1 MRAVAATTVLFAL
14 LLAARWLLATT
25 WAPPGSPG
33 HRTSSGGPRVCFAVA
48 GASARPGVRCVPRPD
63 LLDVA
68 AEEPCAGAATLR
80 RIHELLVRCPL
91 HGRRLVLAP
100 ARSGGPCIPRLE
112 SLPAAQR
119 AMLGIPLDLASA
131 TAADLEVLPG
141 VGPRTARA
149 ILAVRDRAGR
159 AFDLADVPGLGPVRQ
174 SRLRRVLAFEPPLP
188 PGCAGLAR

>member
-14 LLAARWLLATT
+14 LLAARWQLATWT
-25 WAPPGSPG
+25 APASPA
-33 HRTSSGGPRVCFAVA
+33 RNTSSGAPRICFAVA

-80 RIHELLVRCPL
+80 RIRELLVRCPL

-100 ARSGGPCIPRLE
+100 TRPGGPCVPRLE

-119 AMLGIPLDLASA
+119 AMLRIPLDLATA

-141 VGPRTARA
+141 VGPYTARA
-149 ILAVRDRAGR
+149 ILAVRARAGR
-159 AFDLADVPGLGPVRQ
+159 AFDLADVPGLGPVRR
-174 SRLRRVLAFEPPLP
+174 SRLRRALAFEPPLP
-188 PGCAGLAR
+188 PGCAGPGR